1 MIWLYIIIFIFAL
14 TFLYASWRAAPWLP
28 MFARDVQR
36 AAELAAFKPGE
47 KFFDLGA
54 GDGRILL
61 AASALGAQAEG
72 FEISLLPYLIA
83 KFKIIFS
90 REKNRPKIFFRDF
103 WKINLGE
110 ADVVFVFLLPRIM
123 EKLKTKMEKELKP
136 GTRII
141 CYTWPMPGWTAA
153 KISEAEGGAKIYLY
167 LRQ

>member
-1 MIWLYIIIFIFAL
+1 VRIYDLALYNHFYFCL

-123 EKLKTKMEKELKP
+123 GK
-136 GTRII
+136 
-141 CYTWPMPGWTAA
+141 
-153 KISEAEGGAKIYLY
+153 AENKNGKRVKAGHTYHLLHLANARLDCRKN
-167 LRQ
+167 Q